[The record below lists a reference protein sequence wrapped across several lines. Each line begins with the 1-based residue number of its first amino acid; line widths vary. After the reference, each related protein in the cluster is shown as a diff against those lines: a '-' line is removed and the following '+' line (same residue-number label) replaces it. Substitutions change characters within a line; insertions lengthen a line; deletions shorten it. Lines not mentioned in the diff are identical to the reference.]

1 MEVTWEIAGGSHWKR
16 EKVFLHTLKS
26 ASRPEHNNW
35 LGGTWR
41 SGRHSFLCYSR
52 PYYLGQGFSP
62 SAAVGFPA
70 SSGQGMTRG
79 IEPHSRFCPYLW
91 EQGKGETLLTHAT
104 GTQGWVRET
113 VIRVPASSSCCTHLL
128 IQQAHRTTKGW
139 LSPWCV
145 SHRPSFPP
153 YPFTPDL
160 QSGSLQLHCLVRQLK
175 HAVPKVNRGHSPG
188 EQQTLIALAKKVK
201 TSFPRKAGLQEVR
214 RCKNNS
220 SNLYKAATRRNWR
233 KRAVSME
240 ARKEK
245 GAKETLFSSARSFTT
260 DA

>member
-91 EQGKGETLLTHAT
+91 EQGKGETLLTHAM

-113 VIRVPASSSCCTHLL
+113 VIRVPASKLMLHSPPHSAGTRDNKRLALHMMCVPSPLISSLPIHS
-128 IQQAHRTTKGW
+128 RT
-139 LSPWCV
+139 S
-145 SHRPSFPP
+145 
-153 YPFTPDL
+153 
-160 QSGSLQLHCLVRQLK
+160 VRQPP
-175 HAVPKVNRGHSPG
+175 AP
-188 EQQTLIALAKKVK
+188 
-201 TSFPRKAGLQEVR
+201 
-214 RCKNNS
+214 
-220 SNLYKAATRRNWR
+220 
-233 KRAVSME
+233 
-240 ARKEK
+240 
-245 GAKETLFSSARSFTT
+245 LFG
-260 DA
+260 